1 MTSKQTQEKHY
12 MPLNNNGPREA
23 DEYMQELAAFAPSV
37 DAYSEAQIDESNAGD
52 VRDLIGKIDKVAK
65 AAEKDRKALK
75 EPYLEQGR
83 KIDGSFKPVASLAEG
98 LLGPLKKAL
107 NAFLQEQDR
116 IKREAAEKAR
126 KEAEAAARAA
136 EALKQDEFVGDYAA
150 EQAAEKAKAARL
162 AEEMAKVTNVQGN
175 ESDRALGLRTYR
187 RAQITNAAMLV
198 GHYAAH
204 PDVVALCEKL
214 ANAEIRA
221 AKGGAVNIPG
231 IEVIEEKKVA

>member
-1 MTSKQTQEKHY
+1 
-12 MPLNNNGPREA
+12 MPLSNNAPRDA
-23 DEYMQELAAFAPSV
+23 DDYMNELAAFVPNV
-37 DAYSEAQIDESNAGD
+37 EAYSEAQIDETNAGD
-52 VRDLIGKIDKVAK
+52 IRDMIGKIDKVAK

-83 KIDGSFKPVASLAEG
+83 KIDNSFKPVASMAEG
-98 LLGPLKKAL
+98 LLKPLKRAL

-136 EALKQDEFVGDYAA
+136 EALKQDEFVADYAA
-150 EQAAEKAKAARL
+150 EQAAEKAKAAKL
-162 AEEMAKVTNVQGN
+162 AAEMAKVTNVQGF

-187 RAQITNAAMLV
+187 SANITNAAMLV
-198 GHYAAH
+198 GHYASH
-204 PDVVALCEKL
+204 PEVIALCERL

-231 IEVIEEKKVA
+231 INIVEEKRVA